1 MRFRHYFF
9 IFFIFEFDNKIKIM
23 KKIVFRLLILVG
35 LHSNAQP
42 PLVQWQKSLGGN
54 NWDEVSSIER
64 TTDGGYIVA
73 GSTSSS
79 DGNVTANYGNWDCFL
94 VKLNGSGTVQW
105 AKNYGGSNNDYA
117 LSVKPTPDGG
127 FIFAGP
133 TESNNNDVSGN
144 HGFFDFWVV
153 KTDGNGVLQWQK
165 CLGGSGDD
173 RATSVYV
180 TGDGGCIVAG
190 YTSSTNG
197 DVTGMQG
204 YDDFWVVKLNTQGN
218 IIWQKTLGGTD
229 LDRAFSVIETSDGSI
244 VVAGQTYSTNGNVF
258 GLQGGSDIWVVKLS
272 PFGGS
277 LIWQKCLGGN
287 SYEDAWSIQQ
297 TADGGFIVAGGTN
310 STGGQVSGN
319 QGGQDFWVVKLNS
332 IGNIV
337 WQKCLG
343 GSNEDYARCVRVNQD
358 GSFILLGTT
367 YSNNGNVTG
376 NNGSGDIWAVKLN
389 ATGDLLWQKCYGG
402 SGQDFGFSIQ
412 QINNDDY
419 ILVGSA
425 WSNNGDITNPY
436 SINWP
441 DIWVAQVTPNPLQII
456 NFTDNQI
463 VVFPN
468 PSKGSVTLNF
478 DNIQGSGFIKT
489 CNILGQQLSQKY
501 VKQFESPITLEVSA
515 EKGLYLLQVFDDR
528 GQLLGTKK
536 VIVE

>member
-1 MRFRHYFF
+1 
-9 IFFIFEFDNKIKIM
+9 M
-23 KKIVFRLLILVG
+23 KKIILGLFIVVG
-35 LHSNAQP
+35 FYSNAQP

-54 NWDEVSSIER
+54 NWDEVSSVER

-73 GSTSSS
+73 GSTAST
-79 DGNVTANYGNWDCFL
+79 DGNVTTNYGNWDCFL

-165 CLGGSGDD
+165 CLGGSFDD

-180 TGDGGCIVAG
+180 TGDGGCIIAG
-190 YTSSTNG
+190 HTSSTNG

-204 YDDFWVVKLNTQGN
+204 FEDYWVVKLNAQGT
-218 IIWQKTLGGTD
+218 IIWQKTLGGSG
-229 LDRAFSVIETSDGSI
+229 LDRALSVIETSDGSI
-244 VVAGQTYSTNGNVF
+244 VVAGYTNSTNGNVF
-258 GLQGGSDIWVVKLS
+258 GVQGGSDIWVVKLS

-277 LIWQKCLGGN
+277 LIWQKCLGGI
-287 SYEDAWSIQQ
+287 SDEEAFSIQQ

-343 GSNEDYARCVRVNQD
+343 GSNTDYARCVRVNQD
-358 GSFILLGTT
+358 GSFIVLGTT

-419 ILVGSA
+419 ILVGSVR
-425 WSNNGDITNPY
+425 SNNGDISNPY
-436 SINWP
+436 SINSP
-441 DIWVAQVTPNPLQII
+441 DIWVAQVTPNPLQTI
-456 NFTDNQI
+456 NFTDNLI
-463 VVFPN
+463 VVSPN

-478 DNIQGSGFIKT
+478 DNIQGSGLIKT
-489 CNILGQQLSQKY
+489 CNMLGQQLSQKY
-501 VKQFESPITLEVSA
+501 VKQFESPVTLDISA

>member
-244 VVAGQTYSTNGNVF
+244 IVAGQTYSTNGNVF

-419 ILVGSA
+419 ILVCSA

-456 NFTDNQI
+456 NFTDIQI

-501 VKQFESPITLEVSA
+501 VKQFESPITLDVSA